1 MAASPKILLE
11 NINHPGKTTP
21 GDAAMY
27 GAMKEAVLTVLP
39 RSTPGMTIAQL
50 EDAVLVHLPDDLYPD
65 GAKAGW
71 WTKAVQLDLEAKGI
85 IRREKVTPLRLH
97 QVRAG

>member
-1 MAASPKILLE
+1 MAASPKVLLE

-27 GAMKEAVLTVLP
+27 GAMKAAVLTVLP
-39 RSTPGMTIAQL
+39 TSEPGMTIAQL
-50 EDAVLVHLPDDLYPD
+50 ENAVLVHMPDDLYPS

-71 WTKAVQLDLEAKGI
+71 WTKAVQLDLEAKNVI
-85 IRREKVTPLRLH
+85 CREKVTPLRLH
-97 QVRAG
+97 KV

>member
-1 MAASPKILLE
+1 MTAGAKVLLE

-27 GAMKEAVLTVLP
+27 GAMRAAVLTVLP
-39 RSTPGMTIAQL
+39 TGAPGMTIAQL
-50 EDAVLVHLPDDLYPD
+50 EDAVLVHLPGTLYPD

-71 WTKAVQLDLEAKGI
+71 WTKAVQLDLEAKGV
-85 IRREKVTPLRLH
+85 IRREKATPLRLH
-97 QVRAG
+97 KA

>member
-11 NINHPGKTTP
+11 NINHPGKSTP

-27 GAMKEAVLTVLP
+27 GAMRAAVLTVLP
-39 RSTPGMTIAQL
+39 TSAPGMTTAQL
-50 EDAVLVHLPDDLYPD
+50 EDAVLVHLPEDLYPK

-71 WTKAVQLDLEAKGI
+71 WTKAVQLDLEAKDV
-85 IRREKVTPLRLH
+85 IRREGQPLRLH
-97 QVRAG
+97 KV